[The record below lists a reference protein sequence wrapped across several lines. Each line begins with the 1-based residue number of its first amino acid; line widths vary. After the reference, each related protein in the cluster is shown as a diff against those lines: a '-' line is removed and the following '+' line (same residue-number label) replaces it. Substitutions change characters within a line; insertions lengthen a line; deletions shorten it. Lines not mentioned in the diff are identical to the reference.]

1 MFGTILHRMIF
12 GELIKV
18 FLLALIS
25 LTGMFLLG
33 GVVSEAAQR
42 GLSPAQVIMI
52 IPLLIPNTL
61 PYTVPATCLFATCV
75 VYGRLAHDNE
85 ITAIKAAG
93 VHLGRLVAPALILGV
108 TMATGIMALHYHV
121 IPATHQTLR
130 TQILGDVDDL
140 LYAQLKRQ
148 GCLKHPKLSYAMWVR
163 QVQGKRLIDAI
174 FKEKDEKQ
182 RDVYKFVARAREARL
197 HFDPATGKVKMDMS
211 NVTTYGD
218 GDTFNASAADP
229 TAEMDLPTAVF
240 GGDYICRPNDLSWPD
255 LVQKR
260 DEAIE
265 EAAAAER
272 AAAMSPPADLPA
284 DKQAEWTGSFKYIA
298 LSKARARNG
307 FDAEFQMRPALAAGC
322 VCFVLIGAPVGI
334 WFSRSDY
341 LSTFVSCFLPTIVV
355 YYPLLLC
362 GTNMAKDGRLPA
374 AVGLWMA
381 NAAVGLIG
389 LLLYSRLLRR

>member
-1 MFGTILHRMIF
+1 MFGTILQRMIF
-12 GELIKV
+12 GELVKV

-42 GLSPAQVIMI
+42 GLSPIQVLMI
-52 IPLLIPNTL
+52 IPLLIPSTL

-85 ITAIKAAG
+85 ITAVKAAG
-93 VHLGRLVAPALILGV
+93 VHLGRLVAPGLVLGLL
-108 TMATGIMALHYHV
+108 TGGGIMALSYPV

-130 TQILGDVDDL
+130 TQVIGDIDDL
-140 LYAQLKRQ
+140 LYAQLKKQ

-163 QVQGKRLIDAI
+163 QVQGRRLIDVI
-174 FKEKDEKQ
+174 FKQKDEKQ
-182 RDVYKFVARAREARL
+182 KDMYKCIARAREAKL
-197 HFDPATGKVKMDMS
+197 HFDPAIGKVRVDMPYVITCADS
-211 NVTTYGD
+211 FGV
-218 GDTFNASAADP
+218 NASDP
-229 TAEMDLPTAVF
+229 PTEIDLPMAVF
-240 GGDYICRPNDLSWPD
+240 GGDYVWRPNDLNWPD
-255 LVQKR
+255 LVQR
-260 DEAIE
+260 RAEATDD
-265 EAAAAER
+265 AAAAAQTAR
-272 AAAMSPPADLPA
+272 MPPPPSVPADRQ
-284 DKQAEWTGSFKYIA
+284 KEWTDSLKYAA
-298 LSKARARNG
+298 LVKERIQFG

-341 LSTFVSCFLPTIVV
+341 LSTFVSCFLPTIAV

-374 AVGLWMA
+374 ALGLWMA
-381 NAAVGLIG
+381 NAAVGLAG
-389 LLLYSRLLRR
+389 LVLYSRLLRR

>member
-1 MFGTILHRMIF
+1 MFGTILNRMIF
-12 GELIKV
+12 SELIKV
-18 FLLALIS
+18 FFLALIS

-42 GLSPAQVIMI
+42 GLSPTQVLMI

-85 ITAIKAAG
+85 ITAVKAAG
-93 VHLGRLVAPALILGV
+93 VHLGRLVAPGLLLGMV
-108 TMATGIMALHYHV
+108 MAGGIMALDYHI

-130 TQILGDVDDL
+130 TQVLGDIDDL
-140 LYAQLKRQ
+140 IYAQLKKQ

-163 QVQGKRLIDAI
+163 QVQGRRLIDVI
-174 FKEKDEKQ
+174 FKQKDDKEKDM
-182 RDVYKFVARAREARL
+182 YKCVARAREAKL
-197 HFDPATGKVKMDMS
+197 HFDPVIGKVRVDMPY
-211 NVTTYGD
+211 VTTCAQ
-218 GDTFNASAADP
+218 NASGNVSDP
-229 TAEMDLPTAVF
+229 PTEIDMPMAVF
-240 GGDYICRPNDLSWPD
+240 GGDYVCRPNDLDWSD

-260 DEAIE
+260 ADATDEA
-265 EAAAAER
+265 AVAER
-272 AAAMSPPADLPA
+272 AAQAPPPPDLPPERQ
-284 DKQAEWTGSFKYIA
+284 KEWTSALKYAAFTKERI
-298 LSKARARNG
+298 RYG

-322 VCFVLIGAPVGI
+322 ICFVLIGAPVGI

-381 NAAVGLIG
+381 NAAVGLVA
-389 LLLYSRLLRR
+389 LVLYSRLLRR